1 MTAPSWSLGPHRPG
15 KVSRPGPGYAGQD
28 QKDWKLA
35 MAMNT
40 AVRAIENME
49 YVRRLLGQK
58 QPGFAASL
66 ELAASQL
73 ERKLREPVMAPQNGA
88 PHGKR
93 PLTPAITVAPASC
106 AASVIMSCTWGVR
119 SGPRR

>member
-1 MTAPSWSLGPHRPG
+1 
-15 KVSRPGPGYAGQD
+15 
-28 QKDWKLA
+28 

-40 AVRAIENME
+40 VEQAIENME
-49 YVRRLLGQK
+49 YVRRLLRRQ

-66 ELAASQL
+66 ELAVSKL
-73 ERKLREPVMAPQNGA
+73 ESELREPVMAPQYGA

-93 PLTPAITVAPASC
+93 PLTPAITVNPASC
-106 AASVIMSCTWGVR
+106 AASVIISCTWGVR

>member
-15 KVSRPGPGYAGQD
+15 KVPGPGPGYAGQD

-58 QPGFAASL
+58 QPRFAASL
-66 ELAASQL
+66 ELAVTSALIPSPPML
-73 ERKLREPVMAPQNGA
+73 LV
-88 PHGKR
+88 R
-93 PLTPAITVAPASC
+93 PFR
-106 AASVIMSCTWGVR
+106 R
-119 SGPRR
+119 SGPTGFPRLQHPEHRAPG